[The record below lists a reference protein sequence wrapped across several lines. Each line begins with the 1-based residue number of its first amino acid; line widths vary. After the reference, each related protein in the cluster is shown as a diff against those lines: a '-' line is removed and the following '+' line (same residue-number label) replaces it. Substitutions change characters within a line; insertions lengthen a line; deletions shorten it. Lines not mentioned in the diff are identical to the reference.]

1 MSQMSRQSGGELA
14 DSRLFQPNPR
24 PSWRFNPTFG
34 RIMGMASSAKGSG
47 AQSGRRRRSALA
59 QAAVPE
65 KEKISIT
72 LDKAL
77 VDEIRA
83 HFGGRALSASINEL
97 LHVALAQ
104 ERLDE
109 LVGQME
115 QEAGPASPEA
125 YDRVLAQWF
134 AEG

>member
-1 MSQMSRQSGGELA
+1 MAASGKKAAQGI
-14 DSRLFQPNPR
+14 
-24 PSWRFNPTFG
+24 RFRG
-34 RIMGMASSAKGSG
+34 RNV
-47 AQSGRRRRSALA
+47 LA
-59 QAAVPE
+59 QAAAPE

-83 HFGGRALSASINEL
+83 QFGGRALSASINEL
-97 LHVALAQ
+97 LYAALAQ
-104 ERLDE
+104 ERLAE
-109 LVGQME
+109 LVDQME

-134 AEG
+134 AAE

>member
-1 MSQMSRQSGGELA
+1 MTGSSKRPAAEGSR
-14 DSRLFQPNPR
+14 SRSR
-24 PSWRFNPTFG
+24 E
-34 RIMGMASSAKGSG
+34 
-47 AQSGRRRRSALA
+47 
-59 QAAVPE
+59 AAAPE

-72 LDKAL
+72 LDKTL

-104 ERLDE
+104 ERLAE

-115 QEAGPASPEA
+115 QEAGPASSEA

-134 AEG
+134 EAE

>member
-1 MSQMSRQSGGELA
+1 MAGSGRRSA
-14 DSRLFQPNPR
+14 
-24 PSWRFNPTFG
+24 
-34 RIMGMASSAKGSG
+34 AKGSR
-47 AQSGRRRRSALA
+47 GRGRDALA
-59 QAAVPE
+59 PAAIPE

-72 LDKAL
+72 LDKTL

-83 HFGGRALSASINEL
+83 QFGGRALSASINEL

-104 ERLDE
+104 ERLAE

-134 AEG
+134 EAE

>member
-1 MSQMSRQSGGELA
+1 
-14 DSRLFQPNPR
+14 
-24 PSWRFNPTFG
+24 
-34 RIMGMASSAKGSG
+34 MAGSG
-47 AQSGRRRRSALA
+47 KRPAAEGPRGRGRNALA
-59 QAAVPE
+59 PAAVPE

-72 LDKAL
+72 LDKTL

-104 ERLDE
+104 ERLAE

-115 QEAGPASPEA
+115 REAGPATPEA

-134 AEG
+134 EAE

>member
-1 MSQMSRQSGGELA
+1 
-14 DSRLFQPNPR
+14 
-24 PSWRFNPTFG
+24 
-34 RIMGMASSAKGSG
+34 MAGSG
-47 AQSGRRRRSALA
+47 ERPAAEGPRGHGRNALDP
-59 QAAVPE
+59 AAFPE

-72 LDKAL
+72 LDKTL

-83 HFGGRALSASINEL
+83 HFGVRPLSASINEL

-104 ERLDE
+104 ERLAE

-134 AEG
+134 EAE